1 MMLKSAMAQTV
12 LELCHK
18 NTYNSCILRRFAKK
32 NSTICRRWRKKPYF
46 YRSKTSIT
54 MKMKKLSFMIALTAF
69 MASCA
74 QKETTLTLIEATDTH
89 GHYNEFANDA
99 HLIKRMKAELG
110 DRLILLD
117 NGDDMQGTAYQYC
130 SNQDA
135 EHPNLV
141 SEVLNYFPFDA
152 VCVGNHDIE
161 AGRKVFD
168 RVYSETKM
176 PVLAANV
183 IDETTG
189 EPYFTPYILLDRD
202 GFKIAVLGL
211 LTPYVVT
218 WVPDRLRPGLRFE
231 QLEAAAEKWVNLI
244 QEKEHPDLMVGLF
257 HSGWEPQ
264 VQNLPEDHP
273 LGREN
278 ATKWVAENIPG
289 FDLIYYGHDH
299 RARAEKVT
307 NPNGDPVYV
316 LNSGNRAQGL
326 AKAEVTLKKGQ
337 KPQISVELI
346 SSDGEEKDEAFLT
359 MLQPYLDRAKAYQQR
374 EVAELPVNISSDE
387 AFKGPCLWVDEIHR
401 CQFETVEAEG
411 IHADISMAAP
421 LSGGKTIEA
430 GKLTVEDF
438 FTWYPYENSL
448 AVMALTGKEVKDF
461 LEYAYEMKSPIY
473 NFDSGAGLIY
483 QVADK
488 KPMGKRIK
496 IISMADGTPFDM
508 EKTYNVVMNSYR
520 SMGGGNHL
528 INGIGWAQEE
538 IKDHVVWQS
547 DRDLR
552 SLFIDWAM
560 KKGVLDTEPLNCW
573 KIK

>member
-1 MMLKSAMAQTV
+1 
-12 LELCHK
+12 
-18 NTYNSCILRRFAKK
+18 
-32 NSTICRRWRKKPYF
+32 
-46 YRSKTSIT
+46 
-54 MKMKKLSFMIALTAF
+54 MIILTALF
-69 MASCA
+69 ASCS
-74 QKETTLTLIEATDTH
+74 QKETTLTILETTDTH
-89 GHYNEFANDA
+89 GRYDEFANDA
-99 HLIKRMKAELG
+99 LIIKQMKSELG

-117 NGDDMQGTAYQYC
+117 NGDNLQGTVFQYC

-141 SEVLNYFPFDA
+141 SQVLNYFPYDA
-152 VCVGNHDIE
+152 ICVGNHDIE

-168 RVYSETKM
+168 RVYSEVKM

-183 IDETTG
+183 VDEATG
-189 EPYFTPYILLDRD
+189 KPYFTPYIVLNRD

-218 WVPDRLRPGLRFE
+218 WVPDRLRPGLRFDNLE
-231 QLEAAAEKWVNLI
+231 EAADKWVKII

-257 HSGWEPQ
+257 HSGFEPQ

-278 ATKWVAENIPG
+278 ATKWVAENVPG
-289 FDLIYYGHDH
+289 FDLIFYGHDH
-299 RARAEKVT
+299 RSKAEKLT
-307 NPNGDPVYV
+307 NINGEPVYV
-316 LNSGNRAQGL
+316 LNSGHRGKGIAM
-326 AKAEVTLKKGQ
+326 AEVTLKKGK
-337 KPQISVELI
+337 KPIINVSLMLT
-346 SSDGEEKDEAFLT
+346 DEENKDEEYMN
-359 MLQPYLDRAKAYQQR
+359 MLQPYLDRAQSYKQR
-374 EVAELPVNISSDE
+374 EVAELPVSISTDE
-387 AFKGPCLWVDEIHR
+387 IFKGSCLWVDEIHR
-401 CQFETVEAEG
+401 CQFETVEAEN

-430 GKLTVEDF
+430 GMLKVNDF
-438 FTWYPYENSL
+438 FTWYPFENSL

-461 LEYAYEMKSPIY
+461 LEYAYEMKNPIY
-473 NFDSGAGLIY
+473 NFDSGAGILY
-483 QVADK
+483 EVTDK
-488 KPMGKRIK
+488 NPMGERIH
-496 IISMADGTPFDM
+496 IISMADNTPFDM

-528 INGIGWAQEE
+528 INGIGCAQEE

-552 SLFIDWAM
+552 SLFIDWAT

>member
-1 MMLKSAMAQTV
+1 MFNPAPFCEKNFLKV
-12 LELCHK
+12 P
-18 NTYNSCILRRFAKK
+18 
-32 NSTICRRWRKKPYF
+32 RKAEKALLL
-46 YRSKTSIT
+46 SLKTSF
-54 MKMKKLSFMIALTAF
+54 KMKVKVTFMIILTAIL
-69 MASCA
+69 ASCSP
-74 QKETTLTLIEATDTH
+74 KETTLTILETTDTH
-89 GHYNEFANDA
+89 GRYDEFANDA
-99 HLIKRMKAELG
+99 YLIKQMKAELG
-110 DRLILLD
+110 NRLILLD
-117 NGDDMQGTAYQYC
+117 NGDDMQGTAFQYC

-141 SEVLNYFPFDA
+141 SEVINYFPYDVA
-152 VCVGNHDIE
+152 CVGNHDIE

-168 RVYSETKM
+168 RVYAETKV

-183 IDETTG
+183 MDETTG
-189 EPYFTPYILLDRD
+189 EPYFTPYVILERD

-231 QLEAAAEKWVNLI
+231 QLEATAEKWVNLI
-244 QEKEHPDLMVGLF
+244 REKEHPDLMVGLF

-278 ATKWVAENIPG
+278 ATKWVAENIAG
-289 FDLIYYGHDH
+289 FDLIFYGHDH

-307 NPNGDPVYV
+307 NPNGDTVYV

-337 KPQISVELI
+337 KPKISVELMPT
-346 SSDGEEKDEAFLT
+346 DGEEKDETFLA
-359 MLQPYLDRAKAYQQR
+359 MLQPYLDRAEAYQQR
-374 EVAELPVNISSDE
+374 EVAELPVSISSDE
-387 AFKGPCLWVDEIHR
+387 AFTGPCLWVDEIHR
-401 CQFETVEAEG
+401 CQLETVEAEG
-411 IHADISMAAP
+411 VHADISMAAP
-421 LSGGKTIEA
+421 LGGGKTIEA
-430 GKLTVEDF
+430 GMLKVSDF
-438 FTWYPYENSL
+438 FTWYPFENSL

-473 NFDSGAGLIY
+473 NFDSGAGLMY
-483 QVADK
+483 EVTDK
-488 KPMGKRIK
+488 KPMGERIK

-508 EKTYNVVMNSYR
+508 DKTYNVVMNSYR

-528 INGIGWAQEE
+528 INGVGWAQEE

-560 KKGVLDTEPLNCW
+560 KKEVLDKEPLNCW

>member
-1 MMLKSAMAQTV
+1 
-12 LELCHK
+12 
-18 NTYNSCILRRFAKK
+18 
-32 NSTICRRWRKKPYF
+32 
-46 YRSKTSIT
+46 
-54 MKMKKLSFMIALTAF
+54 MKMKKLAFMIALTAF

-74 QKETTLTLIEATDTH
+74 PKETTLTLIETTDTH
-89 GHYNEFANDA
+89 GNYNEFANDA
-99 HLIKRMKAELG
+99 YLIKQMKAELG

-117 NGDDMQGTAYQYC
+117 NGDDMQGTAFQYC

-141 SEVLNYFPFDA
+141 SEVINYFPYDVA
-152 VCVGNHDIE
+152 CVGNHDIE

-168 RVYSETKM
+168 RVYAETKV

-183 IDETTG
+183 IDEATG
-189 EPYFTPYILLDRD
+189 EPYFTPYVVLERD

-244 QEKEHPDLMVGLF
+244 REKEHPDLMVGLF

-278 ATKWVAENIPG
+278 ATKWVAENIAG
-289 FDLIYYGHDH
+289 FDLIFYGHDH
-299 RARAEKVT
+299 RARAEKVM
-307 NPNGDPVYV
+307 NPNGDTVYV

-337 KPQISVELI
+337 KPKISVELI
-346 SSDGEEKDEAFLT
+346 PTDGEEKDEAFLAL
-359 MLQPYLDRAKAYQQR
+359 LQPYLDRAEAYQLR
-374 EVAELPVNISSDE
+374 EVAELPVCISSDE
-387 AFKGPCLWVDEIHR
+387 AFKGPSLWVDEIHR
-401 CQFETVEAEG
+401 CQLETVEAEG

-421 LSGGKTIEA
+421 LGGGKTIEA
-430 GKLTVEDF
+430 GMLKVSDF
-438 FTWYPYENSL
+438 FTWYPFENSL

-483 QVADK
+483 EVTDK
-488 KPMGKRIK
+488 NPMSERIK

-508 EKTYNVVMNSYR
+508 DKTYNVVMNSYR

-528 INGIGWAQEE
+528 MNGIGWAQEE

-573 KIK
+573 RIK

>member
-1 MMLKSAMAQTV
+1 MKTKL
-12 LELCHK
+12 
-18 NTYNSCILRRFAKK
+18 
-32 NSTICRRWRKKPYF
+32 TI
-46 YRSKTSIT
+46 
-54 MKMKKLSFMIALTAF
+54 MIVLTALF
-69 MASCA
+69 ASCS
-74 QKETTLTLIEATDTH
+74 QKETTLTLLETTDTH
-89 GHYNEFANDA
+89 GRYDEFANDA
-99 HLIKRMKAELG
+99 LIIKQMKSELG

-117 NGDDMQGTAYQYC
+117 NGDNLQGTVFQYC
-130 SNQDA
+130 SNHDA

-141 SEVLNYFPFDA
+141 SQVLNYFPYDA
-152 VCVGNHDIE
+152 VSVGNHDIE
-161 AGRKVFD
+161 AGRKIFD
-168 RVYSETKM
+168 RVYSEVKM

-189 EPYFTPYILLDRD
+189 EPYFTPYIILNRD

-231 QLEAAAEKWVNLI
+231 QLESAAEKWVKII

-257 HSGWEPQ
+257 HSGYEPQ

-278 ATKWVAENIPG
+278 ASKWVALNVPG
-289 FDLIYYGHDH
+289 FDIIFYGHDH
-299 RARAEKVT
+299 RARAEKLT
-307 NPNGDPVYV
+307 NINGDPVYV
-316 LNSGNRAQGL
+316 LNSGNRGMGL
-326 AKAEVTLKKGQ
+326 SIAEVTLRKGQ
-337 KPQISVELI
+337 KPNISI
-346 SSDGEEKDEAFLT
+346 SLMQTDHEQKDEQFVA
-359 MLQPYLDRAKAYQQR
+359 MLQPYLDRAEAYKQR
-374 EVAELPVNISSDE
+374 EVAELPVDISSDD
-387 AFKGPCLWVDEIHR
+387 AFKGSCLWVDEIHR

-421 LSGGKTIEA
+421 LSGGKTIKA
-430 GKLTVEDF
+430 GKLTVQDF
-438 FTWYPYENSL
+438 FTWYPFENAL
-448 AVMALTGKEVKDF
+448 AVMALTGKEVKAF

-473 NFDSGAGLIY
+473 NFDSGAGIIY
-483 QVADK
+483 EVTDK
-488 KPMGKRIK
+488 NPMGERIH

-528 INGIGWAQEE
+528 INGVGWAQED
-538 IKDHVVWQS
+538 IKNHVVWQS

-552 SLFIDWAM
+552 SLFIDWAS

-573 KIK
+573 KIL

>member
-1 MMLKSAMAQTV
+1 MNIKHT
-12 LELCHK
+12 C
-18 NTYNSCILRRFAKK
+18 
-32 NSTICRRWRKKPYF
+32 
-46 YRSKTSIT
+46 
-54 MKMKKLSFMIALTAF
+54 MIALTALL
-69 MASCA
+69 ASCA
-74 QKETTLTLIEATDTH
+74 PKETHLTIIETTDTH
-89 GHYNEFANDA
+89 GRYDEFANDA
-99 HLIKRMKAELG
+99 FVLKQMKAQLG
-110 DRLILLD
+110 DHLILLD
-117 NGDDMQGTAYQYC
+117 NGDDMQGSTFQYC

-135 EHPNLV
+135 THPNLV
-141 SEVLNYFPFDA
+141 SEVLNYLSYDA

-168 RVYSETKM
+168 RVFSETKM

-189 EPYFTPYILLDRD
+189 EPYFTPYIVLDRD
-202 GFKIAVLGL
+202 GYKIAVLGL

-244 QEKEHPDLMVGLF
+244 QEKEHPDLMIGLF

-264 VQNLPEDHP
+264 AQNLPEDHP

-278 ATKWVAENIPG
+278 ATKWVAENVPG
-289 FDLIYYGHDH
+289 FDLIFYGHDH
-299 RARAEKVT
+299 RARAEKVI
-307 NPNGDPVYV
+307 NSIGEPVYV
-316 LNSGNRAQGL
+316 LNSGHRGQGL
-326 AKAEVTLKKGQ
+326 AKAEVTLKKGV
-337 KPQISVELI
+337 KPQISIELMPT
-346 SSDGEEKDEAFLT
+346 DGEEKDEAFLAL
-359 MLQPYLDRAKAYQQR
+359 LQPYLDRAEAYQNQ
-374 EVAELPVNISSDE
+374 EVAELPVSISSDD

-421 LSGGKTIEA
+421 LGGGKTLEA
-430 GKLTVEDF
+430 GTLKVKDF
-438 FTWYPYENSL
+438 FTWYPFENSL

-461 LEYAYEMKSPIY
+461 LEYGYEMKSPIY
-473 NFDSGAGLIY
+473 NFDCAAGILY
-483 QVADK
+483 EVNDK
-488 KPMGKRIK
+488 KAMGERIR

-508 EKTYNVVMNSYR
+508 DKTYNVVMNSYR

-528 INGIGWAQEE
+528 INGTGWAQEK

-552 SLFIDWAM
+552 SLFIEWAQ
-560 KKGVLDTEPLNCW
+560 KKGVLDSESFNCW
-573 KIK
+573 KIL

>member
-1 MMLKSAMAQTV
+1 MNIKHA
-12 LELCHK
+12 
-18 NTYNSCILRRFAKK
+18 
-32 NSTICRRWRKKPYF
+32 
-46 YRSKTSIT
+46 
-54 MKMKKLSFMIALTAF
+54 FMIALTALL
-69 MASCA
+69 ASCA
-74 QKETTLTLIEATDTH
+74 PKETTLTIIETTDTH
-89 GHYNEFANDA
+89 GHYDEFANDA
-99 HLIKRMKAELG
+99 HLLKQMKAELG
-110 DRLILLD
+110 DHLILLD
-117 NGDDMQGTAYQYC
+117 NGDDMQGTPFQYC

-168 RVYSETKM
+168 RVYSEMKM

-189 EPYFTPYILLDRD
+189 KPYFTPYIVLERE
-202 GFKIAVLGL
+202 GYKIAVLGL

-231 QLEAAAEKWVNLI
+231 QLETATAKWVNLI
-244 QEKEHPDLMVGLF
+244 LEKEHPDLMIGMF

-264 VQNLPEDHP
+264 AQNLPPDHP

-278 ATKWVAENIPG
+278 ATKWVAENVPG
-289 FDLIYYGHDH
+289 FDLIFYGHDH
-299 RARAEKVT
+299 RARAEKMI
-307 NPNGDPVYV
+307 NCADEPVYV
-316 LNSGNRAQGL
+316 LNSGSRGQGL

-337 KPQISVELI
+337 KAQISIELMPTE
-346 SSDGEEKDEAFLT
+346 GEEKDAEYLAI
-359 MLQPYLDRAKAYQQR
+359 LQPYLDRSRDYQEQF
-374 EVAELPVNISSDE
+374 VAEIDTDICSNDAYL
-387 AFKGPCLWVDEIHR
+387 GPSLWVDEIHR
-401 CQFETVEAEG
+401 CQMETVEAEG

-421 LSGGKTIEA
+421 LSGGKTLQS
-430 GKLTVEDF
+430 GKLFVADF
-438 FTWYPYENSL
+438 FTWYPFENAL
-448 AVMALTGKEVKDF
+448 AVMAMTGKEVKDF
-461 LEYAYEMKSPIY
+461 LEYAYEMKNPIY

-483 QVADK
+483 EVDDK
-488 KPMGKRIK
+488 KPMGKRIR
-496 IISMADGTPFDM
+496 IVSMADGMPFDM
-508 EKTYNVVMNSYR
+508 DKSYNVVMNSYR

-528 INGIGWAQEE
+528 INGVGWAQEE

-552 SLFIDWAM
+552 SIFIDWAR